1 MVFENT
7 ERRFQPSY
15 LPYQVLFIVDAFAFC
30 GRCVVVC
37 TFRETIY
44 STCVFSRDFSSNCV
58 ENACLDEKRSPVCQ
72 GSVCG
77 CSNFIFFVIVRF

>member
-30 GRCVVVC
+30 VRCVVVC

-44 STCVFSRDFSSNCV
+44 STCVFPGIFPLIALKTPAWMRSGAPCV
-58 ENACLDEKRSPVCQ
+58 KGVCADVA
-72 GSVCG
+72 GSL
-77 CSNFIFFVIVRF
+77 FL